1 MKNGNW
7 LEWTTAEREDAIEKH
22 ALGFRYLVQ
31 LEEKG
36 IMAREWSDLAGPM
49 YFKTLVD
56 LNTYKNQVINPVRI
70 KWSVDL
76 SSVKNAVMLPVRG

>member
-1 MKNGNW
+1 MKDGDWRNW
-7 LEWTTAEREDAIEKH
+7 LEPERQSAIE
-22 ALGFRYLVQ
+22 AYAQGFRYLIQ
-31 LEEKG
+31 LEEKS
-36 IMAREWSDLAGPM
+36 IMARKWSDLAGPM

-76 SSVKNAVMLPVRG
+76 SSVKSGVMLPGKE